1 MVEKSEVEA
10 IDEKDFGTIST
21 ENKDK
26 SPEKSPQKSPQKSKT
41 KVEDK
46 KEKVEK
52 PEKMDQSLPPPI
64 NQSIVQKPST
74 TDSVVAFLKDA
85 DPNRKNTGATNIVA
99 PPTNILPPPPPPPPL
114 NCKIYHFIF
123 FYF

>member
-1 MVEKSEVEA
+1 MEKSEAEA

-26 SPEKSPQKSPQKSKT
+26 SQEKSPQKSPQKSKT
-41 KVEDK
+41 KVEEK
-46 KEKVEK
+46 KGEK
-52 PEKMDQSLPPPI
+52 PEKMEQSLPPPI
-64 NQSIVQKPST
+64 NQSNVQKPST

-114 NCKIYHFIF
+114 NRKI
-123 FYF
+123 

>member
-1 MVEKSEVEA
+1 MEKSETEA

-26 SPEKSPQKSPQKSKT
+26 SPQKSPQKSKT
-41 KVEDK
+41 KVEEK

-52 PEKMDQSLPPPI
+52 PEKMEQSLPPPPI
-64 NQSIVQKPST
+64 NQSNVQKPST

-85 DPNRKNTGATNIVA
+85 DPNRKNTGPTNIVA

-114 NCKIYHFIF
+114 NRKI
-123 FYF
+123 

>member
-1 MVEKSEVEA
+1 MEKSEAEA

-26 SPEKSPQKSPQKSKT
+26 SPEKSSPLKSKT
-41 KVEDK
+41 KVEEK
-46 KEKVEK
+46 KEK
-52 PEKMDQSLPPPI
+52 PEKMEQSLPPPI
-64 NQSIVQKPST
+64 MNQSNVQKPST

-114 NCKIYHFIF
+114 NRKI
-123 FYF
+123 